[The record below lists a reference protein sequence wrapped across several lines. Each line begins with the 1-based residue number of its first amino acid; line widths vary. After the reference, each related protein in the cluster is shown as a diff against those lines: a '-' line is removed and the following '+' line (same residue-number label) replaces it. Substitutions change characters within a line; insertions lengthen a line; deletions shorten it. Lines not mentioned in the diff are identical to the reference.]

1 MAMAV
6 RAIWREWRI
15 PAVKLLN
22 VGFLISTRCS
32 DQASRCVDAGR
43 CHQHDARVYSP
54 RLTMT
59 INPALLGAILLP
71 FLFKLAGAV
80 GLWIVGT
87 WLIKL
92 SLRVLRRS
100 FAHARL
106 DPTLIGF
113 LLNVLGA
120 LLRVVLV
127 VAILGFFGIE
137 TASFAA
143 LLAGA
148 GVAIGAAWSGMLG
161 NFAAGVFLQVFRPVS
176 KGDFVTAGGVTG
188 TVEEIGMFVTL
199 VQAPDNVRHIVPNGK
214 FFGDTIVNFSSTPY
228 RRVELEAQL
237 DHSADVG
244 KAITVL
250 KQAMVAVA
258 NQYPGMGADVEVL
271 TFNERGPRLAVRLYT
286 HTDHYWQVYFDA
298 NRLIADTLSGHGF
311 PVPRT
316 PIAMQTLSAG

>member
-1 MAMAV
+1 MAIDPV
-6 RAIWREWRI
+6 QLSSI
-15 PAVKLLN
+15 V
-22 VGFLISTRCS
+22 
-32 DQASRCVDAGR
+32 
-43 CHQHDARVYSP
+43 
-54 RLTMT
+54 
-59 INPALLGAILLP
+59 LP

-92 SLRVLRRS
+92 ALRLLRSS
-100 FAHARL
+100 FSHARL

-127 VAILGFFGIE
+127 VAILGFFGIQ

-161 NFAAGVFLQVFRPVS
+161 NYAAGVFLQVFRPVS
-176 KGDFVTAGGVTG
+176 KGDFVAAGGVTG

-199 VQAPDNVRHIVPNGK
+199 MQAPDNVRHIVPNGK
-214 FFGDTIVNFSSTPY
+214 FFGDTIVNYSSHPY

-244 KAITVL
+244 KAIAVL
-250 KQAMVAVA
+250 KQALVAVP
-258 NQYPGMGADVEVL
+258 NQYPGLPADVEVL
-271 TFNERGPRLAVRLYT
+271 TFSERGPRLAVRPYT
-286 HTDHYWQVYFDA
+286 HTDHYWQVYFDT
-298 NRLIADTLSGHGF
+298 NRLIADTLAGHGF
-311 PVPRT
+311 PVPRM
-316 PIAMQTLSAG
+316 PIAMQNLSAS